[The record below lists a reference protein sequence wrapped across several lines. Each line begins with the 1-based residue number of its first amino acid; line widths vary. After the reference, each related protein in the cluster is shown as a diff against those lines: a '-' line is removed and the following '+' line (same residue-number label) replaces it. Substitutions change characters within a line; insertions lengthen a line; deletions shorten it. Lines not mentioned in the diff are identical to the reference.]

1 LTPAKLINVGAGA
14 WERAKLDIAEPQ
26 RAAAKS

>member
-1 LTPAKLINVGAGA
+1 MINVGAGA
-14 WERAKLDIAEPQ
+14 WERAKLDIAEAQ